1 VLLSHQAFSN
11 GRGSEI
17 VCFTLDIFAKRVV
30 GRTMG
35 DLTRDMGTT
44 WRHMVNDSQY
54 RWIGPE
60 KSVTHLAVAGVLN
73 AVWDLWGKILAK
85 PVWRIVADMTPE
97 ELVKCVDFRYITDA
111 ITPEEALKLLKTT
124 QIGKE
129 DRIAEALK
137 NEAVP
142 VRFFW
147 TEIWAEASN
156 RDISRPIR
164 HRRAGL
170 RSQVTKW
177 SKFCTTLSLKGSPCS
192 SSK

>member
-1 VLLSHQAFSN
+1 MKTPCNPSNAVLLSNQAFSN

-17 VCFTLDIFAKRVV
+17 VCFTLDIFAKRVM

-142 VRFFW
+142 VRFFFFFFFFGQKYGPKLL
-147 TEIWAEASN
+147 TVTFLGLF
-156 RDISRPIR
+156 DIG
-164 HRRAGL
+164 GL
-170 RSQVTKW
+170 ACVLR
-177 SKFCTTLSLKGSPCS
+177 
-192 SSK
+192 